1 MEKLD
6 IQNYTIPNMTKEDSN
21 AIFNCLHILCEKMET
36 FFKANNDE
44 KDFVYD
50 CVDRKT
56 RNMITVRISKESESK
71 AVQYLKEIEK

>member
-6 IQNYTIPNMTKEDSN
+6 AKNYTLPNMTKEDAN

-36 FFKANNDE
+36 FFKVNNDG

-50 CVDRKT
+50 CVDQET
-56 RNMITVRISKESESK
+56 GNTITVRISKE
-71 AVQYLKEIEK
+71 IG

>member
-6 IQNYTIPNMTKEDSN
+6 MKNYTLPNMTKEDTN

-36 FFKANNDE
+36 FFKVNNDG

-50 CVDRKT
+50 CVDQET
-56 RNMITVRISKESESK
+56 GNTITVRISKEHCNDRETET
-71 AVQYLKEIEK
+71 LH

>member
-6 IQNYTIPNMTKEDSN
+6 MKNYALPNMSKEDSN

-36 FFKANNDE
+36 FFNVNNDG

-50 CVDRKT
+50 CVNQET
-56 RNMITVRISKESESK
+56 GNTITVRISKESE
-71 AVQYLKEIEK
+71 

>member
-6 IQNYTIPNMTKEDSN
+6 MQNYTLPNMTKEDSN

-36 FFKANNDE
+36 FFKVNNDG

-50 CVDRKT
+50 CINQET
-56 RNMITVRISKESESK
+56 GTTIAERICKESE
-71 AVQYLKEIEK
+71 

>member
-6 IQNYTIPNMTKEDSN
+6 MKNYALPNMTKEDSN

-36 FFKANNDE
+36 FFKVNDDG

-50 CVDRKT
+50 CVDKET
-56 RNMITVRISKESESK
+56 GNTITVRISKESE
-71 AVQYLKEIEK
+71 

>member
-6 IQNYTIPNMTKEDSN
+6 MQNYTLPNMTKEDSN

-36 FFKANNDE
+36 FFKVNNDG

-50 CVDRKT
+50 CVDKET
-56 RNMITVRISKESESK
+56 GNTITVRISKKSE
-71 AVQYLKEIEK
+71 